1 MRKKALAATLA
12 CFFALAGS
20 TALADQVTLPG
31 ANNAPGSSDCHTQGH
46 NQPPGA
52 NGLCKESQRR

>member
-1 MRKKALAATLA
+1 MRKRASAATLA
-12 CFFALAGS
+12 CFFALSGS

-52 NGLCKESQRR
+52 NGLCK